1 MADLYNSGRL
11 MCPESLWPRRNNGT
25 KKDKLA
31 PFQGALLLSLFG
43 QQLRRPKYSTPQT
56 MFNVGY
62 WPRADVPKNATDVAI
77 GGKADMVGALQMSA
91 LDPKRTLGS
100 QRASLEALHETWPL
114 RGHMQRR
121 EFITILGGTAVAWPL
136 AARAQQGDHIRR
148 IGVLMNRASDDPDG
162 QARLAVFLQALQQ
175 LGWSDG

>member
-11 MCPESLWPRRNNGT
+11 LCPESLWPRRNNGT

-43 QQLRRPKYSTPQT
+43 QELRRPKYSTPQT

-77 GGKADMVGALQMSA
+77 GGKSDMPFCTANVRF
-91 LDPKRTLGS
+91 DPKRTL
-100 QRASLEALHETWPL
+100 A
-114 RGHMQRR
+114 GH
-121 EFITILGGTAVAWPL
+121 TP
-136 AARAQQGDHIRR
+136 
-148 IGVLMNRASDDPDG
+148 DP
-162 QARLAVFLQALQQ
+162 FL
-175 LGWSDG
+175 